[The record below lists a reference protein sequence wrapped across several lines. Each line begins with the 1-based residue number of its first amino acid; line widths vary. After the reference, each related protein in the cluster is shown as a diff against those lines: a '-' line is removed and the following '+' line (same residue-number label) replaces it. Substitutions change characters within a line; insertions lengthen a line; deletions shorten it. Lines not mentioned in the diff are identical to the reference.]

1 MVEILLIQP
10 PFATLE
16 LASVGLSN
24 FKARL
29 LDLDIRSKVIYSNF
43 SFAKIITPEVYQKIT
58 LVRTTSLAG
67 EWIFATHAFPE
78 AHKNHREY
86 KERYLDTQISVPML
100 ATSIPFNDL
109 ILIRDQVNKYLT
121 SIKSLIISEKPQIV
135 GLSTTFQQTCA
146 AIAIANIIKSLN
158 PKIVT
163 VLGGGNCLH
172 PMNEA
177 LSPITP
183 NIDYIFSGEADFAFP
198 QFCHDILNYDK
209 FPSRKLIDCPPIKE
223 LNNLPLPS
231 FHDYFEQLKSHNHQT
246 SDIRLGFESSRGCW
260 WGEKSNCLFCGLNGI
275 CIKYRSKS
283 LSKVIKDINY
293 FLDEYKPDYLQATDN
308 IMPKNFPNY
317 FYEKFTPPHH
327 LKGIY
332 YEVKPLFTF
341 EEICKLYQRKINALQ
356 PGLESLNDH
365 LLHCLRKG
373 LTSANNIRFL
383 RDCRTVG
390 MKTDWNLLYS
400 IPGEQEDDYLDMI
413 ELMPKLFH
421 LKYPDFTG
429 PINVQ
434 RYSPLHTQPQE
445 FDLGKIE
452 PIDEYKEIFP
462 SETNFDKLALYFTSK
477 FKTIFTGK
485 IKNQFLQVIEDWKEA
500 WREHPPVL
508 RSIKLNSEF
517 MLVEDTRSCA
527 VKKYR
532 ILTSDYQE
540 IIENLRQ
547 PVIESTLVNE
557 NSLFEDL
564 IKSKYVVKSGNC
576 YISLICEPIRITEF
590 LNELHQKNSF

>member
-1 MVEILLIQP
+1 LL
-10 PFATLE
+10 E
-16 LASVGLSN
+16 
-24 FKARL
+24 
-29 LDLDIRSKVIYSNF
+29 LDIRSKVIYSNF
-43 SFAKIITPEVYQKIT
+43 FFAKIITPEVYQKIT

-78 AHKNHREY
+78 AHENHRKY
-86 KERYLDTQISVPML
+86 IDRYLDTHISVPML

-109 ILIRDQVNKYLT
+109 IVIRDQVNRYLN

-183 NIDYIFSGEADFAFP
+183 NIDYIFSGEADFIFP
-198 QFCHDILNYDK
+198 EFCHNILKYDK
-209 FPSRKLIDCPPIKE
+209 IPSRKLIECPPIME
-223 LNNLPLPS
+223 LNNLPLPD
-231 FHDYFEQLKSHNHQT
+231 FHDYFEQLKLHNLQT
-246 SDIRLGFESSRGCW
+246 NISRLGFESSRGCW

-283 LSKVIKDINY
+283 LPKVIKDIDY
-293 FLDEYKPDYLQATDN
+293 LLDEYKPDYLQATDN
-308 IMPKNFPNY
+308 IMPKNFPDY
-317 FYEKFTPPHH
+317 FYKNFKTPNN

-341 EEICKLYQRKINALQ
+341 EEICKLFQRNINALQ

-383 RDCRTVG
+383 RDCRTIG

-400 IPGEQEDDYLDMI
+400 IPGEQKDDYLDMI
-413 ELMPKLFH
+413 ELIPKLFH

-434 RYSPLHTQPQE
+434 RYSPLHAQPQE

-462 SETNFDKLALYFTSK
+462 TGTNFNKLAMYFKSE
-477 FKTIFTGK
+477 FKTILQGK
-485 IKNQFLQVIEDWKEA
+485 IKDQFLQVIEDWKEA
-500 WREHPPVL
+500 WSDNPPIL
-508 RSIKLNSEF
+508 RSITLNSEF

-527 VKKYR
+527 SKKYR
-532 ILTSDYQE
+532 ILTADYKE

-547 PVIESTLVNE
+547 PVIESIPINE
-557 NSLFEDL
+557 NSLLEDL
-564 IKSKYVVKSGNC
+564 INWNYVIKSGNRF
-576 YISLICEPIRITEF
+576 ISLICEPIRVTEF
-590 LNELHQKNSF
+590 LNEL